1 MVVVV
6 EMMVVGAQAEA
17 GAALRGGGQNDGG
30 RVHRVQAA
38 AAAVLP
44 CRCPC
49 PCLLLHP
56 SYLSTY
62 LILSVVDGSV
72 WVGTN

>member
-1 MVVVV
+1 MVVVVVV
-6 EMMVVGAQAEA
+6 EMVVVVGAQA
-17 GAALRGGGQNDGG
+17 GAALRGRGQNHGG
-30 RVHRVQAA
+30 RVHRVHAA
-38 AAAVLP
+38 ALL
-44 CRCPC
+44 PC

-72 WVGTN
+72 WVGNQLSS